1 MSEILIYINTY
12 TCTHIYTYIEL
23 NVMKAVFKIDT
34 FFFLSSNEDISCIHF
49 PITETQNTQ

>member
-34 FFFLSSNEDISCIHF
+34 FFFLSSNEDM
-49 PITETQNTQ
+49 